1 MFDASWENLS
11 QTKYFP
17 SALKQ
22 LERHIALNIMNV
34 VALGHLKHNGKK
46 FGLMSVGANRKD
58 RLVSLISAGERLFG
72 ALKLPYQYCG
82 DEFGSDHA
90 GHGQNRDSI

>member
-46 FGLMSVGANRKD
+46 IRVDECWGQQKRSIGELNKCRGKVVRSTEATLSVLR
-58 RLVSLISAGERLFG
+58 
-72 ALKLPYQYCG
+72 
-82 DEFGSDHA
+82 
-90 GHGQNRDSI
+90 